1 MGAPDDWK
9 QGQLNDK
16 VTNITLRV
24 LLFPGINY
32 TVRWI
37 AKRDKDIKRMD
48 LKLLEKMFKEVQYNP
63 QPL

>member
-1 MGAPDDWK
+1 MGALDDWK

-24 LLFPGINY
+24 LSFPGINY

-37 AKRDKDIKRMD
+37 AKRDNDIKRMNG
-48 LKLLEKMFKEVQYNP
+48 LKTAGENVQGGAI
-63 QPL
+63 

>member
-1 MGAPDDWK
+1 MGALDDWK

-24 LLFPGINY
+24 LSFLGINY

-37 AKRDKDIKRMD
+37 AKRDNDIKRMNG
-48 LKLLEKMFKEVQYNP
+48 LKTAGENVQGGAI
-63 QPL
+63 